1 MLVNL
6 EEIQVFK
13 TLILPKIAF
22 VANLHSS
29 VGSASFEVKRHFLVV
44 LVYISSILH
53 YDYINRLEEL
63 RFQSKYTVYSSQ
75 QRTFIDAEMLD

>member
-29 VGSASFEVKRHFLVV
+29 VGSTSLEVKRHFLVV

-53 YDYINRLEEL
+53 NYHINRLKKL

-75 QRTFIDAEMLD
+75 QRTLIDAEM